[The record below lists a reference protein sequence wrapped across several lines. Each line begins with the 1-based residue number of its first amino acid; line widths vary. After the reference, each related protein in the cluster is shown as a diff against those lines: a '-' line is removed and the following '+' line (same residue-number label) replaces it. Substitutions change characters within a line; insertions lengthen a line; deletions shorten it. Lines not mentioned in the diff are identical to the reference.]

1 MTLHSNKV
9 KAKIIKSTFACQRD
23 GLTIRG
29 TEYRQERDC
38 LTIAIVSH
46 GFMAFQ
52 DTVRQYA
59 VVLAEMGYV
68 SYCFDFCGGC
78 VIKGKSDGS
87 TAEMFVL
94 YYITPEFTVLHWLN
108 VHDWRYVVG
117 LLGIFNC

>member
-29 TEYRQERDC
+29 TEYRPEGDC
-38 LTIAIVSH
+38 LPIAIVSH

-68 SYCFDFCGGC
+68 SYCFD
-78 VIKGKSDGS
+78 KREK
-87 TAEMFVL
+87 
-94 YYITPEFTVLHWLN
+94 
-108 VHDWRYVVG
+108 
-117 LLGIFNC
+117 